1 MQRIDLTGK
10 RFGRLVAIKP
20 ADHSSSKGNLIWLC
34 RCDCGNYIEVDGQ
47 RLRRGETRSCGCLR
61 RDQSREVAQTNE
73 QFQKNVGN
81 STHFFN
87 DDGVPFASIRRS
99 KRNKSGHVGVSYD
112 KKTNRWVSRLMYDG
126 HYVLLKTFETF
137 DEAVEARENAEDR
150 YLKNKPQSADTSA
163 SSPSSDS
170 NH

>member
-1 MQRIDLTGK
+1 
-10 RFGRLVAIKP
+10 
-20 ADHSSSKGNLIWLC
+20 
-34 RCDCGNYIEVDGQ
+34 
-47 RLRRGETRSCGCLR
+47 
-61 RDQSREVAQTNE
+61 
-73 QFQKNVGN
+73 
-81 STHFFN
+81 
-87 DDGVPFASIRRS
+87 
-99 KRNKSGHVGVSYD
+99 
-112 KKTNRWVSRLMYDG
+112 MYDG